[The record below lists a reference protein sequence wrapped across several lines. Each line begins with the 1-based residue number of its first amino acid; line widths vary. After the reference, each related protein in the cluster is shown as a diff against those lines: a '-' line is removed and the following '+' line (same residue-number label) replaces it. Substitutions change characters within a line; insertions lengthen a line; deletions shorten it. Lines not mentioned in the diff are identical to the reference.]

1 MSLRQKLLLVALCT
15 LALPVAGWLYV
26 RQMET
31 LLREGQAQALLA
43 SARAVARSLVVTGA
57 VRPDDAS
64 GWYVQ
69 QAANPITVDGYG
81 DDWAP
86 LTPWSQSLAIPTQQH
101 GRLLLAQDSGGLYLY
116 ATVPDTRRTRAD
128 AGDANALAAD
138 HLILALGNANGQRR
152 YLLAS
157 AAPGPSIA
165 KPLDPPVAGLPD
177 LLTAQWQEDG
187 SGYQVELRLPHN
199 PPPRTLGVGAYV
211 ATAGGDPLAVDVRP
225 LLSYSDTLSGELA
238 RLAPDGV
245 QARVLASQGWLLAR
259 SGRLDTAPGA
269 DGQPG
274 WFASLIYRSLLATRL
289 EDANL
294 WSQDVPRLDTPEIRQ
309 ARTGQPVSVWRNG
322 EERGSVVLAAAVPIG
337 TAGRVDGVLLL
348 EQASRSVP
356 LLANR
361 ALFGLLLTSFGV
373 LLVAGGILLAFAT
386 RLSLRLGRLRNAAER
401 AQLNDGRL
409 DGLFEQGRFPMTDA
423 TDEIGDLAR
432 SFERLFVV
440 VDGYT
445 DYLRTLASKLSHELN
460 TPLAIVKSSL
470 DNLEHALQ
478 EPALQEPA
486 LQEPALQEPSAL
498 APGAQPYLA
507 RARDGVARLGALVRA
522 MSEASRMERS
532 IGAAEP
538 EDVDLRD
545 VVRGCADAYR
555 ALIGTRRLDC
565 ELPAAP
571 LRMHCVPELIAQALD
586 KLFDNAVSFAPA
598 DGWLRLR
605 LRALDGGAEIELAN
619 QGPLL
624 PQTMHGRLFDSL
636 VSLRDKATPGDTPHL
651 GLGLYVVRL
660 VAERHGGAASAR
672 NLDDGSGVAFSLLQL
687 RGMPRQRL

>member
-1 MSLRQKLLLVALCT
+1 MSQRSDERTERSCICGFLAGIAMSLRRKLLLVALCT

-57 VRPDDAS
+57 VRPHAQR

-69 QAANPITVDGYG
+69 QASNPISVDGYG

-86 LTPWSQSLAIPTQQH
+86 MTPWRQALGKHAQ
-101 GRLLLAQDSGGLYLY
+101 LLLAENADGLYLY
-116 ATVPDTRRTRAD
+116 VDVSDARRSRAD
-128 AGDANALAAD
+128 ADDPNAMSAD
-138 HLILALGNANGQRR
+138 HLILALANAQGQRR
-152 YLLAS
+152 YLIAGS
-157 AAPGPSIA
+157 APGALNA
-165 KPLDPPVAGLPD
+165 KALDPPVDGLPD
-177 LLTAQWQEDG
+177 LLAAQWQEDG
-187 SGYQVELRLPHN
+187 SGYRVELRLPRSL
-199 PPPRTLGVGAYV
+199 PRSTLGVGVYDA
-211 ATAGGDPLAVDVRP
+211 ADGGDPMAADTRP
-225 LLSYSDTLSGELA
+225 LVAFSPALSAELA
-238 RLAPDGV
+238 KLVPDEA
-245 QARVLASQGWLLAR
+245 QTRVLDPQGWLLGS
-259 SGRLDTAPGA
+259 SGRLDTAAGS

-274 WFASLIYRSLLATRL
+274 WFAALVYRSLLATRL

-294 WSQDVPRLDTPEIRQ
+294 WSQDVPRLQTDEVLQ
-309 ARTGQPVSVWRNG
+309 AANGHPVSVWRSG

-337 TAGRVDGVLLL
+337 QPGHADAVLLL
-348 EQASRSVP
+348 EQASRTVP

-361 ALFGLLLTSFGV
+361 ALLGLLLTSFGV

-409 DGLFEQGRFPMTDA
+409 DGLFAHGKFPMTEA

-432 SFERLFVV
+432 SFERLFEVV
-440 VDGYT
+440 GGYT

-470 DNLEHALQ
+470 DNLEHASLPP
-478 EPALQEPA
+478 EAE
-486 LQEPALQEPSAL
+486 
-498 APGAQPYLA
+498 PYLA

-522 MSEASRMERS
+522 MSESSRMERS
-532 IGAAEP
+532 ITAAEP

-555 ALIGTRRLDC
+555 ALIGRRRLDC
-565 ELPAAP
+565 VLPDAP
-571 LRMHCVPELIAQALD
+571 LFLHCAPELIAQALD
-586 KLFDNAVSFAPA
+586 KLLDNALSFTPEA
-598 DGWLRLR
+598 GWLRLT
-605 LRALDGGAEIELAN
+605 LRDVDGSPEIELAN

-624 PQTMHGRLFDSL
+624 PAAMQGRLFDSL
-636 VSLRDKATPGDTPHL
+636 VSLRDKSTPGDAPHL

-660 VAERHGGAASAR
+660 VAERHGGVASAS
-672 NLDDGSGVAFSLLQL
+672 NLDDGSGVAFSLRLH
-687 RGMPRQRL
+687 GMPRQRLA